1 MNKNLEIVAEIINDS
16 VIKLEKLNTELL
28 QFNCVFEKNVMQ
40 ASGIEIKTKRLE
52 EVIDSWN
59 KIFDNQKQQILK
71 LQSQKTKTEIFY
83 KITILGLVVII
94 LILIFKLK

>member
-1 MNKNLEIVAEIINDS
+1 
-16 VIKLEKLNTELL
+16 
-28 QFNCVFEKNVMQ
+28 MQ